1 MRVKITTLIDV
12 SETSRIRPSQSIE
25 YKQSCNYNT
34 FLQTISLTSNFILES
49 ITENH
54 VGIGNMKFGAMF
66 KGKHKYWELIFSTE
80 AADAQQLDDFI
91 KSFNLVPI
99 ITNLTETV
107 TIAPSCIQTEDI
119 ELCNTFFSILE

>member
-34 FLQTISLTSNFILES
+34 FLQTISLTSNFVLES

-54 VGIGNMKFGAMF
+54 VGIGHMNFGSAY

-80 AADAQQLDDFI
+80 SADAQQLNDFI
-91 KSFNLVPI
+91 EYFNLVPI
-99 ITNLTETV
+99 ITNLKETV
-107 TIAPSCIQTEDI
+107 TITPSCIQTEDV